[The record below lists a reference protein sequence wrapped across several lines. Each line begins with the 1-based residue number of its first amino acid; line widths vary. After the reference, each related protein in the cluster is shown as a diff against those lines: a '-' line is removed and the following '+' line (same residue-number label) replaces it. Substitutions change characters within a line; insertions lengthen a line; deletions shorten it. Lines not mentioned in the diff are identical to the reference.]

1 MTWDHK
7 ETAGLARQTCRY
19 CDGEGLRGRRYD
31 PQPCN
36 CVLRNIFRLCYR
48 RFRRC
53 VTSERTLSKVCLTQY
68 SGKDRNRRYE
78 RLVEDYIA
86 DFCLISKRFLDE
98 FEYRVFKAHFLLGAD
113 WHLCCRQ
120 LKVDRGE
127 FFHAVYR
134 IDGDD
139 VVADAG
145 DLVADIETMVRWT
158 VEKVCRPEGLA
169 ALAGVLSEPVD
180 EQLARQAQVAAASA
194 LVGERLHRAKATGEL
209 RADVDVDVLVDV
221 ISGPVIQAAITNG
234 GRAVGDDYVA
244 ALVSIILDGV
254 RAPRRRGKR

>member
-1 MTWDHK
+1 MTWNHK
-7 ETAGLARQTCRY
+7 ETAGLARQTCRF

-36 CVLRNIFRLCYR
+36 CVLRSIFRLCYR

-86 DFCLISKRFLDE
+86 DFCLIAKRFLDE
-98 FEYRVFKAHFLLGAD
+98 FEHRVFRVHFLLGAD

-120 LKVDRGE
+120 MNVDRGE

-134 IDGDD
+134 IENKLGK
-139 VVADAG
+139 AFRE
-145 DLVADIETMVRWT
+145 LE
-158 VEKVCRPEGLA
+158 PYGLF
-169 ALAGVLSEPVD
+169 PID
-180 EQLARQAQVAAASA
+180 EYFATRVPDQAT
-194 LVGERLHRAKATGEL
+194 RAKVVTMPAKDNREERRSL
-209 RADVDVDVLVDV
+209 RPPLRLRDTA
-221 ISGPVIQAAITNG
+221 
-234 GRAVGDDYVA
+234 
-244 ALVSIILDGV
+244 
-254 RAPRRRGKR
+254 